1 MLRERIERPSLL
13 LHNSAF
19 TTKLSELNLNKPSL
33 FVRTVGPSKTELVL
47 IDDKDFAGQPTV
59 GGLNKFLY
67 VGHIFINI
75 NSTYFRNLYI
85 FFDLSWYD

>member
-19 TTKLSELNLNKPSL
+19 TTKLSEPNLNK
-33 FVRTVGPSKTELVL
+33 
-47 IDDKDFAGQPTV
+47 
-59 GGLNKFLY
+59 NKFFEFSIKGTLIVESKN

-75 NSTYFRNLYI
+75 NSTYFRNL
-85 FFDLSWYD
+85 

>member
-47 IDDKDFAGQPTV
+47 IDDKDFDGQPSV
-59 GGLNKFLY
+59 AGLYF
-67 VGHIFINI
+67 FME
-75 NSTYFRNLYI
+75 TYFFEFPLAYACLQHAS
-85 FFDLSWYD
+85 LS